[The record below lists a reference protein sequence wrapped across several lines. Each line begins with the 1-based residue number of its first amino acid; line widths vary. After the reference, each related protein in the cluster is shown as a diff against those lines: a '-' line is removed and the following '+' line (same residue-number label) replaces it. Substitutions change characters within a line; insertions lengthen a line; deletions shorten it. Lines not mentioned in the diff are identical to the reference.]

1 MAACLQFF
9 LPLCLSAALYEYPSA
24 GLRVLTTPQKG
35 NKIVFLVL
43 VTSTNGFFS
52 VDDRGTR
59 KRQ

>member
-9 LPLCLSAALYEYPSA
+9 LPLCLSAALYDLA
-24 GLRVLTTPQKG
+24 GLRFLTTPQKG

-43 VTSTNGFFS
+43 VTSTNVFFS
-52 VDDRGTR
+52 GDDRGTR